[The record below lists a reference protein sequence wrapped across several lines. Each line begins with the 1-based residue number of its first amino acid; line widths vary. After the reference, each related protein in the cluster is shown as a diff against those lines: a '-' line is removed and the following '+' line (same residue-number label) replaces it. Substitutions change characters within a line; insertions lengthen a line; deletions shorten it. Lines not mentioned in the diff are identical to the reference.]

1 MLEKLT
7 QDNYEKIIAGKDKP
21 VVIDSFHRNADIAK

>member
-21 VVIDSFHRNADIAK
+21 VVIDFFSPDADIAK

>member
-21 VVIDSFHRNADIAK
+21 VVIDFFSPEC